1 MNPQYVEGEEN
12 LVVKEDEHIER
23 VSFVNLDSP

>member
-12 LVVKEDEHIER
+12 LGVEDEHIER